1 MMGASHAVSGAAAWV
16 ALTSTAPIAL
26 GAHPL
31 PPQGVIIG
39 ALVTAGAALLPDA
52 DHHSATIARSGGF
65 LTRGLAGAAGAAS
78 GGHRH
83 GLHTAIAAVGAALLT
98 GLADRLTATVPLL
111 GTIPLGSA
119 LVLLALVAFANKAL
133 DLGRSGVVNL
143 WLGAAAVTVA
153 VLAWAPEQ
161 LEWLPQAV
169 LVGFLVHLVGDLL
182 TTGGLP
188 LLWPFLVRPPRR
200 LRKAP
205 VVRRVWLP
213 NGYVALP
220 VLGRTGS
227 AQEQA
232 LTAVL
237 SLYAGALLVVAAG
250 RLVDG
255 IGRAAAGAASAAGVV
270 GLG

>member
-31 PPQGVIIG
+31 SPQGVIIG

-98 GLADRLTATVPLL
+98 GLADRLTATVPVL

-153 VLAWAPEQ
+153 S
-161 LEWLPQAV
+161 
-169 LVGFLVHLVGDLL
+169 
-182 TTGGLP
+182 
-188 LLWPFLVRPPRR
+188 R
-200 LRKAP
+200 
-205 VVRRVWLP
+205 
-213 NGYVALP
+213 
-220 VLGRTGS
+220 
-227 AQEQA
+227 
-232 LTAVL
+232 
-237 SLYAGALLVVAAG
+237 
-250 RLVDG
+250 
-255 IGRAAAGAASAAGVV
+255 
-270 GLG
+270 

>member
-26 GAHPL
+26 GTHPL
-31 PPQGVIIG
+31 EPLGVVLG

-65 LTRGLAGAAGAAS
+65 LTRGLASAAGAAS

-83 GLHTAIAAVGAALLT
+83 GLHTALAAVGAAFLT
-98 GLADRLTATVPLL
+98 GFADRLTATLPLL
-111 GTIPLGSA
+111 GTVPLGSA

-133 DLGRSGVVNL
+133 DLGRSGVINL

-153 VLAWAPEQ
+153 VLAWVPEQ

-169 LVGFLVHLVGDLL
+169 LVGFLVHLVGDLI

-205 VVRRVWLP
+205 VLRRIWLS

-227 AQEQA
+227 AREQA

-237 SLYAGALLVVAAG
+237 SLYTGALLVVAAG
-250 RLVDG
+250 RL
-255 IGRAAAGAASAAGVV
+255 IGEIGGGAAG
-270 GLG
+270 LG

>member
-26 GAHPL
+26 GTHPL
-31 PPQGVIIG
+31 EPQGVILG

-83 GLHTAIAAVGAALLT
+83 GLHTALAAVGAALLT
-98 GLADRLTATVPLL
+98 GFADRLTATVPLL

-143 WLGAAAVTVA
+143 WAGAALVTVA

-169 LVGFLVHLVGDLL
+169 LVGFVVHLVGDLV

-188 LLWPFLVRPPRR
+188 LLWPFLVKPPRR

-205 VVRRVWLP
+205 VLRRIWLA

-227 AQEQA
+227 AREQA

-237 SLYAGALLVVAAG
+237 SLYAGALVVVAAG
-250 RLVDG
+250 QL
-255 IGRAAAGAASAAGVV
+255 IGRIGSAASAVSTGGAVA

>member
-26 GAHPL
+26 GTHPL
-31 PPQGVIIG
+31 EPQGVILG
-39 ALVTAGAALLPDA
+39 ALVTAGAALLPDV

-83 GLHTAIAAVGAALLT
+83 GLHTALAAVGAALLT
-98 GLADRLTATVPLL
+98 GFADRLTATVPLL

-133 DLGRSGVVNL
+133 DLGRSGVINL

-153 VLAWAPEQ
+153 VLVWAPEQ

-169 LVGFLVHLVGDLL
+169 LVGFLVHLVGDLI

-205 VVRRVWLP
+205 VLRRIWLA

-227 AQEQA
+227 AREQA

-237 SLYAGALLVVAAG
+237 SLYTGALLVVAAG
-250 RLVDG
+250 RL
-255 IGRAAAGAASAAGVV
+255 IGEIGASATGS
-270 GLG
+270 G